1 MPVKVGARSAAR
13 DRNQRNRRAGDM
25 QRLVAMIGRTLRRD
39 RQRWLRGAFVVGVVL
54 IALIAHWGLGAIV
67 LLGLLAASGAGF
79 IDSRVSVVLGLLCL
93 ACCPLV
99 IVAQQGAWLA
109 QSVLVGYYAASVGLY
124 TLSGAPNTLTL
135 WAFSLI
141 GIGLAGQVIRY
152 VARQKVRHGV

>member
-1 MPVKVGARSAAR
+1 MPVKVRARGAVRAR
-13 DRNQRNRRAGDM
+13 DQRNRRAGEM
-25 QRLVAMIGRTLRRD
+25 QHLVATIGRTSRRE
-39 RQRWLRGAFVVGVVL
+39 RQRWLRGALVAGVIL
-54 IALIAHWGLGAIV
+54 IALLAHWGLGAVV
-67 LLGLLAASGAGF
+67 LLGLLAASVAGF
-79 IDSRVSVVLGLLCL
+79 VDSRASVALGLLCI

-152 VARQKVRHGV
+152 VARQKERHGV